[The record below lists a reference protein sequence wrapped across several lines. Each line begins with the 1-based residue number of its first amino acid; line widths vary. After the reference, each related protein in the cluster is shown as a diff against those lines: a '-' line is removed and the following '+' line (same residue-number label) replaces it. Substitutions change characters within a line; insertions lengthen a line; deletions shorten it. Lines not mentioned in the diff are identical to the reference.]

1 MHQANPVKDT
11 LREGGVSFGCFVP
24 MPSPEVVELLALAG
38 FDFAL
43 LDGEHGRISPDDA
56 YAMVLAAEARGI
68 QAMAR
73 IGQNDRQV
81 ILKYLDLGMTGVL
94 IPQTTTADDAR
105 RAIDAMRYSPRGR
118 RGLAGSRTFDFG
130 QGTPMAESIDAVNER
145 VLTMVQ
151 FEHIDSLQHLDEILA
166 LPELDVL
173 FVGPTDLALTMG
185 YPGAPN
191 HPEVDKVVEQV
202 CAAAAKVNVALAT
215 VAPDAAAA
223 RKRIG
228 QGFRMI
234 VANVP
239 SLIGSASREYL
250 AVSRG

>member
-1 MHQANPVKDT
+1 MHKANPVKDT
-11 LREGGVSFGCFVP
+11 LRNGGVSFGCFVP
-24 MPSPEVVELLALAG
+24 MPSPEVVELVALAG

-73 IGQNDRQV
+73 VGQNDRQV

-94 IPQTTTADDAR
+94 IPQTTTADDAG
-105 RAIDAMRYSPRGR
+105 RAIEAMRYSPRGK

-130 QGTPMAESIDAVNER
+130 QGRPMAEAIDDVNER

-151 FEHIDSLQHLDEILA
+151 FEHIDSLKHLDETLA

-185 YPGAPN
+185 YPGAPG

-202 CAAAAKVNVALAT
+202 CAAAARANVALAT
-215 VAPDAAAA
+215 VAPDAATA
-223 RKRIG
+223 RKRID
-228 QGFRMI
+228 QGFRMLVGN
-234 VANVP
+234 VA
-239 SLIGSASREYL
+239 SLFCSASRDYL
-250 AVSRG
+250 AAARG